1 VGSELLTLG
10 VLFVIA
16 YVLGRL
22 GKLIG
27 LPAIP
32 IYMLVGLIASPNF
45 NWFPLSFKSHDVELI
60 AIVGLIFL
68 LFSLGLEF
76 DQDEFFG
83 NIRSLLLSGGTRIL
97 INFGVGFAFG
107 MWVGWGSREALI
119 IAGMTATS
127 SSAIVTKLL
136 IELRRLA
143 NRETPVIL
151 GIAVVEDVFIAIY
164 LAIVTVIIGGAT
176 NIWAIVLQL
185 TISFVFLIVMFALAR
200 WGGRVVSRLIGTRDD
215 ELFTI
220 LFFGLAVAFGGIGE
234 LLGVSDAIGAFL
246 IGLVLGATRYKAR
259 IEQFALPLR
268 DVFAAFFFLNFGLA
282 LDPSTFGSV
291 LMPVVVA
298 IVLTLVLNTAGGQLI
313 AWLNKL
319 TPAEGLNV
327 SGMLQNRG
335 EFALILATL
344 AAGAG
349 LDSRL
354 TPFAGLYVL
363 IMAIVGPVLAVNSE
377 RFGGWLF
384 SGRVARRRAVA
395 AERDRDFALA
405 EAAMAGR
412 GDDELAALDIAAS
425 DHVAADAID
434 GRGTFL
440 DDDHGVGHD
449 GELLAPGASPDAG
462 AEPLH
467 ASEDELDAMLDAAL
481 DAAHDHAHDA
491 AHDAARD
498 AAHDT
503 ETRRDR
509 EADEQIDQVQSVR
522 DRDPEY

>member
-1 VGSELLTLG
+1 MGSELLVLG

-16 YVLGRL
+16 YVLGRV

-32 IYMLVGLIASPNF
+32 IYMLVGLIASPHF
-45 NWFPLSFKSHDVELI
+45 ALFPLNFKSSDVELI

-83 NIRSLLLSGGTRIL
+83 NIRSLLLSGGTRIV
-97 INFGVGFAFG
+97 INMAVGFAFG
-107 MWVGWGSREALI
+107 LWVGWGTREALI

-136 IELRRLA
+136 IELQRLA

-151 GIAVVEDVFIAIY
+151 GITVVEDVFIAIY
-164 LAIVTVIIGGAT
+164 LAIVTVVIGGQT
-176 NIWAIVLQL
+176 NVWMIVLQL
-185 TISFVFLIVMFALAR
+185 TISFAFLLAMFSLAR
-200 WGGRVVSRLIGTRDD
+200 WGGRLLSRLVGTRDD

-246 IGLVLGATRYKAR
+246 IGLVLGATRFKAR
-259 IEQFALPLR
+259 IEQFSLPLR
-268 DVFAAFFFLNFGLA
+268 DVFGAFFFLNFGLQ
-282 LDPSTFGSV
+282 LNPSTFGSV
-291 LMPVVVA
+291 LVPVIVGVVM
-298 IVLTLVLNTAGGQLI
+298 TLALNTAGGQLI

-319 TPAEGLNV
+319 TAAEGLNV

-363 IMAIVGPVLAVNSE
+363 IMAIIGPVLAVNSE

-384 SGRVARRRAVA
+384 NGRLLRRPEVQVA
-395 AERDRDFALA
+395 ADSAVETRRDRDFAVA

-412 GDDELAALDIAAS
+412 ADDDLASLDVAAS
-425 DHVAADAID
+425 DHVATDAVD

-440 DDDHGVGHD
+440 DDERE
-449 GELLAPGASPDAG
+449 GELLRAGESPNA
-462 AEPLH
+462 AT
-467 ASEDELDAMLDAAL
+467 EDELDAMLDAAL
-481 DAAHDHAHDA
+481 GPPES
-491 AHDAARD
+491 R
-498 AAHDT
+498 
-503 ETRRDR
+503 TRRPGG
-509 EADEQIDQVQSVR
+509 EQNDHDNAVR

>member
-1 VGSELLTLG
+1 MGSELLVLG

-16 YVLGRL
+16 YVFGRL

-45 NWFPLSFKSHDVELI
+45 HFFPLSFKSADVQLI
-60 AIVGLIFL
+60 AVVGLIFL

-83 NIRSLLLSGGTRIL
+83 NIRSLLLSGGTRIV
-97 INFGVGFAFG
+97 INMAAGFVFGL
-107 MWVGWGSREALI
+107 WVGWGTREALI

-151 GIAVVEDVFIAIY
+151 GITVVEDVFIAIY
-164 LAIVTVIIGGAT
+164 LAIVSVVIGGAT
-176 NIWAIVLQL
+176 NVWAIVLQL
-185 TISFVFLIVMFALAR
+185 TISFGFLVVMFALAR
-200 WGGRVVSRLIGTRDD
+200 WGGRVVSRLVGTRDD

-234 LLGVSDAIGAFL
+234 MLGVSDAIGAFL
-246 IGLVLGATRYKAR
+246 IGLVLGATRFKAR
-259 IEQFALPLR
+259 LEQFSLPLR
-268 DVFAAFFFLNFGLA
+268 DVFGAFFFLNFGLA
-282 LDPSTFGSV
+282 LNPSTFGSV
-291 LMPVVVA
+291 VVPVIVGVVM
-298 IVLTLVLNTAGGQLI
+298 TLLLNTAGGQLI
-313 AWLNKL
+313 AWLNRL
-319 TPAEGLNV
+319 TPAEGFNV
-327 SGMLQNRG
+327 SAMLQNRG

-377 RFGGWLF
+377 RVGGWLF
-384 SGRVARRRAVA
+384 SGRLSRRRAVGA
-395 AERDRDFALA
+395 ATADLPSERAHDRDFAAA
-405 EAAMAGR
+405 EAAMSGR
-412 GDDELAALDIAAS
+412 GDDDLAAMQVAAS
-425 DHVAADAID
+425 GDVADEEIPVAV
-434 GRGTFL
+434 T
-440 DDDHGVGHD
+440 
-449 GELLAPGASPDAG
+449 E
-462 AEPLH
+462 E
-467 ASEDELDAMLDAAL
+467 ELDAMLDAAL
-481 DAAHDHAHDA
+481 NNQDRRAA
-491 AHDAARD
+491 
-498 AAHDT
+498 
-503 ETRRDR
+503 
-509 EADEQIDQVQSVR
+509 QPGDQQTVR